1 MKSPLLEASAP
12 APDMRTRIFAR
23 IRWHALM
30 DMHIGII
37 PLPVYGLM
45 LICVL
50 ALIATGQILHDISVM
65 IALLALFGFS
75 CAELGARMPGL
86 RNIGGPVIVTTF
98 LPAWL
103 VYAHWLPTDLTQAIV
118 EFWRSTN
125 VVCLFIASVA
135 VGSVLSMER

>member
-1 MKSPLLEASAP
+1 MERPMKSPLLEASAP

-65 IALLALFGFS
+65 IALLALFCFS

-86 RNIGGPVIVTTF
+86 RNIGGPLIVTTF

-103 VYAHWLPTDLTQAIV
+103 VYSFCLLIRLTQAITV
-118 EFWRSTN
+118 FWH
-125 VVCLFIASVA
+125 
-135 VGSVLSMER
+135 

>member
-1 MKSPLLEASAP
+1 MERPMKSPLLEASAP

-50 ALIATGQILHDISVM
+50 AFIATGQILHDFSVLIS
-65 IALLALFGFS
+65 LLALFRFI
-75 CAELGARMPGL
+75 CVELGARMPRL
-86 RNIGGPVIVTTF
+86 RTIGGPVIVTTF

-103 VYAHWLPTDLTQAIV
+103 VYSHWLL
-118 EFWRSTN
+118 
-125 VVCLFIASVA
+125 
-135 VGSVLSMER
+135 